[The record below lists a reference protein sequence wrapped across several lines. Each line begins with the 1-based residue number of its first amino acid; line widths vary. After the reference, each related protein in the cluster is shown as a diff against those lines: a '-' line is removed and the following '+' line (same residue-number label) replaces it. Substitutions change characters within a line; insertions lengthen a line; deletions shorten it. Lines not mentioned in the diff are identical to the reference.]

1 MSKLLWI
8 PLYLVG
14 IIVCFSAI
22 SDVTGSPLSV
32 FKKILSSQE
41 ALEFVTKAEMEIHK
55 SAKKYVQVSW
65 DYKTNITDE
74 NEKKYLEYKVS
85 RKHI

>member
-22 SDVTGSPLSV
+22 SNVTGSPLSV

-41 ALEFVTKAEMEIHK
+41 ALEFVTKAEMEIHE
-55 SAKKYVQVSW
+55 SDKKYVQVSW

-85 RKHI
+85 RKDN